1 MPGCELASQSW
12 MRATSPKAT
21 SLIASGEFGRI
32 HMAACSAVSR
42 DYVFD
47 SPDLWNKRN
56 IGADAEVTHDGI
68 PVARDVALICSTA

>member
-1 MPGCELASQSW
+1 MPLLTW
-12 MRATSPKAT
+12 MKATSPKAT

-32 HMAACSAVSR
+32 HMAACGAASG

-47 SPDLWNKRN
+47 GPEHKRN
-56 IGADAEVTHDGI
+56 IGADAEVIHDGI